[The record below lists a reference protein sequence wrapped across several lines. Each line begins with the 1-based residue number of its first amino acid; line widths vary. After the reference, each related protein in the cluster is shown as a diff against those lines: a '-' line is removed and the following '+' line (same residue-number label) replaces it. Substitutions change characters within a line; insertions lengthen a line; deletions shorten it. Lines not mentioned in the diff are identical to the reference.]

1 MMEKHGFLAR
11 GHHGELNLSHPRRQP
26 LLTGQTPTG
35 LRLSDRA
42 AVKVTST
49 AGTSRECPKHSRD
62 P

>member
-1 MMEKHGFLAR
+1 MMEKHGFLAW

-35 LRLSDRA
+35 LRLSDRV

-49 AGTSRECPKHSRD
+49 AGTTQGVPEAQQ
-62 P
+62 